1 MDFYE
6 IRERSRKKGVLEVYP
21 SFLVHKSE
29 DLMIRGG
36 DFYAVYD
43 ESTGLWSTDEYMVKD
58 IVDREL
64 FAYKENR
71 EKTTQDHV
79 QVVSMREFESGS
91 WSKFQSYIQKMPD
104 TYHELDM
111 ELTFANT
118 DVKKTSYVSKR
129 LPYSIGKGS
138 IDAYDE
144 LMSVLYDLPEREKLE
159 WAIGSIIAGDSKHI
173 QKFIVLYGEGGTG
186 KSTVLSIIERLFSGY
201 YRSFEAKALGQQN
214 NQFATE
220 MFREN
225 PLVAIQHDGDLSYI
239 EDNSKLNS
247 IISHEEMLINE
258 KFKSPYTSKINSFLF
273 MATNRPVRIT
283 DSKSG
288 IIRRLIDVHPT
299 GKLVGPRKYNLLKRQ
314 IGFELG
320 AIAQHCL
327 DVYLSLGENYYMN
340 YKPLSMMYQTDITF
354 NFVEEYYH
362 IFAND
367 DGVSLKRAWE
377 MYNRYCDESGFTTR
391 LNKMKFKEELKAYF
405 ANVEDRKRIDDLNVR
420 NYYSGFLKDKFV
432 SKQLEE
438 EEPIKTISFHATS
451 SLLDSV
457 LKDYPAQYA
466 TNSGVPLKVWDNVE
480 TTLKDLDTTKL
491 HYVQIP
497 ENHIVIDFDLK
508 DADGNKDALKNLE
521 MASLYPPT
529 YGEYSKSGGGVHLHY
544 IYEGD
549 PTLLK
554 REIMEGVEIKVFTGK
569 SSLRRKLSLC
579 NELPI
584 AHISTGLPLKEN
596 KKMINFTSLKNEQAL
611 RTLIQK
617 NLRKEIHANTKP
629 SVDFIHTAL
638 RDAYLSKDF
647 TYDVS
652 DMRPAILA
660 FAMSSTNNKDYCV
673 KLVSQMHFQSEE
685 SENKV
690 QESDAPIA
698 FFDVEVFPNLFI
710 VVYKVVGQTEKVMI
724 NPSST
729 DIEKLM
735 SYRLIGFN
743 NRRYDNHILYAS
755 LLGYTNEELYYLS
768 QKIIEGSRNALFLEA
783 YNLSYTDIYDFS
795 SKKQSLKKFEI
806 ELGVHHKELGLPWDE
821 PVPEERWKEV
831 AEYCKYDV
839 LATEAVFNARK
850 ADFEAR
856 QILAELSGL
865 SVNDTTQK
873 HTARIIFG
881 SDRKPQ
887 SQFEYTDLSET
898 FDGYIFEAGES
909 TYRNET
915 VGEGGYVYAEPGMY
929 EDVALLDITSMHPTS
944 IVNLNLFGP
953 YTDNFKQLLDARVAI
968 KSGDIDAASKMFDGR
983 LQPYLNDPSTFESL
997 SYALKIA
1004 INIVYGLTAASF
1016 ENAFRDP
1023 RNIDNIVAKRGAL
1036 FMIDLKHAVQEKGYT
1051 VAHIKTDS
1059 IKIPNATPE
1068 IIEFVTEFGK
1078 KYGYSFEHEATYSK
1092 MCLVNQ
1098 AVYIAYDEKKGEWK
1112 AVGAQFQHPYVFQ
1125 KAILGQEPTIDSM
1138 AETKAVKSALYLD
1151 MNEDD
1156 PDDHNY
1162 IFVGK
1167 VGSFIPV
1174 AEGQGGGL
1182 LMREQ
1187 DGAYHFAT
1195 GAKGHRWLETEVIKN
1210 SPESFTL
1217 DYSYHDKLVKEAL
1230 DTISQF
1236 GDVDSF
1242 LNV

>member
-6 IRERSRKKGVLEVYP
+6 IRERSRKKGVIEVYP
-21 SFLVHKSE
+21 SFLVRKSE

-43 ESTGLWSTDEYMVKD
+43 EETGLWSSDEYMVKD

-64 FAYKENR
+64 YAYKEQR
-71 EKTTQDHV
+71 AKTTQDHI
-79 QVVSMREFESGS
+79 QVSSMQEFDSGS
-91 WSKFQSYIQKMPD
+91 WGKFQTYIQKMPD
-104 TYHELDM
+104 TYSELDTN
-111 ELTFANT
+111 LTFANT
-118 DVKKTSYVSKR
+118 EITKQSYVSKR
-129 LPYSIGKGS
+129 LPYSIGPGP

-144 LMSVLYDLPEREKLE
+144 LMSTLYDEKEREKLE
-159 WAIGSIIAGDSKHI
+159 WAIGSIISGDSKHI
-173 QKFIVLYGEGGTG
+173 QKFVVLYGEGGTG
-186 KSTVLSIIERLFSGY
+186 KSTVLSIIEQLFSGY

-247 IISHEEMLINE
+247 IISHEEMLMNE
-258 KFKSPYTSKINSFLF
+258 KFKSPYTSRINSFLF
-273 MATNRPVRIT
+273 MATNRPVKIT

-299 GKLVGPRKYNLLKRQ
+299 GKLIGPRRYNLLKKQ

-327 DVYLSLGENYYMN
+327 DVYLSLGEHYYMN
-340 YKPLSMMYQTDITF
+340 YKPLAMMYQTDITF
-354 NFVEEYYH
+354 NFVEEHYH

-391 LNKMKFKEELKAYF
+391 LNKMKFKEELRAYF
-405 ANVEDRKRIDDLNVR
+405 ATVEERKRIDDLNVR

-438 EEPIKTISFHATS
+438 EPVETISFHAKT
-451 SLLDSV
+451 SLLDDV
-457 LKDYPAQYA
+457 LADCPAQYA
-466 TNSGVPLKVWDNVE
+466 TASGVPTKIWDSVE
-480 TTLKDLDTTKL
+480 TTLKDLDTSKL
-491 HYVQIP
+491 HYVRVP
-497 ENHIVIDFDLK
+497 ENHIVLDFDLK
-508 DADGNKDALKNLE
+508 DENGEKDALKNLE
-521 MASLYPPT
+521 LASLYPPT

-544 IYEGD
+544 IYDGD
-549 PTLLK
+549 PALLK
-554 REIMEGVEIKVFTGK
+554 REIMDGVEVKVFSGR
-569 SSLRRKLSLC
+569 SSLRRQLSLC

-596 KKMINFTSLKNEQAL
+596 GKMINFTSLKNERAL

-617 NLRKEIHANTKP
+617 NLRREIHAHTKP
-629 SVDFIHTAL
+629 SIDFINSAL
-638 RDAYLSKDF
+638 QDAYSAKQF
-647 TYDVS
+647 PYDVS
-652 DMRPAILA
+652 DLRPAILSL
-660 FAMSSTNNKDYCV
+660 AMSSTNNKDYCV
-673 KLVSQMHFQSEE
+673 KLVSQMPFQSEE
-685 SENKV
+685 IENSVK
-690 QESDAPIA
+690 ESNSPIA
-698 FFDVEVFPNLFI
+698 FFDVEVFPNLF
-710 VVYKVVGQTEKVMI
+710 VVVFKLAGGKEQVLV
-724 NPSST
+724 NPDPT

-768 QKIIEGSRNALFLEA
+768 QKIINGSRNSMFLEA
-783 YNLSYTDIYDFS
+783 YNISYTDIYDFS

-806 ELGVHHKELGLPWDE
+806 ELGIHHKELGLPWDE
-821 PVPEERWKEV
+821 PVPEERWGEV

-839 LATEAVFNARK
+839 IATEAVFNARK

-881 SDRKPQ
+881 SNKKPQ
-887 SQFEYTDLSET
+887 TQFVYTDLSEM
-898 FDGYIFEAGES
+898 FEGYIFEGGES

-929 EDVALLDITSMHPTS
+929 ENVALLDVTSMHPTS

-953 YTDNFKQLLDARVAI
+953 YTDNFKQLLEARVAI
-968 KSGDIDAASKMFDGR
+968 KSGDIEAAATMFNGK
-983 LQPYLNDPSTFESL
+983 LKPYLKDPNTFESL

-1016 ENAFRDP
+1016 DNPFRDP
-1023 RNIDNIVAKRGAL
+1023 RNVDNIVAKRGAL
-1036 FMIDLKHAVQEKGYT
+1036 FMIDLKKAVQERGFT

-1068 IIEFVTEFGK
+1068 IIQFVNDFGK

-1098 AVYIAYDEKKGEWK
+1098 AVYIAYDEGKAKWS
-1112 AVGAQFQHPYVFQ
+1112 AVGAQFQHPFVYNTVLRDEPI
-1125 KAILGQEPTIDSM
+1125 KREWMQETR
-1138 AETKAVKSALYLD
+1138 AVKSAMYLN
-1151 MNEDD
+1151 MNESN
-1156 PDDHNY
+1156 PDEDNY

-1167 VGSFIPV
+1167 VGSFMPV
-1174 AEGQGGGL
+1174 ASGEGGGIL
-1182 LMREQ
+1182 VREQ
-1187 DGAYHFAT
+1187 DGAYHSVAGT
-1195 GAKGHRWLETEVIKN
+1195 KGHRWLETEMVMANPDIR
-1210 SPESFTL
+1210 L
-1217 DYSYHDKLVKEAL
+1217 DYSYHEQLAKEAL
-1230 DTISQF
+1230 DTLAKF
-1236 GDVDSF
+1236 GDTEKF
-1242 LNV
+1242 FKGTN